1 MIPCTRRKTSDWL
14 TYWCYTS
21 GAGTTAAG
29 EPYRSNDPE
38 LLNSV
43 HASTASGFVQGHHTY
58 VQPLSSLKRNSYDA
72 EGVRSAVLSRREQRS

>member
-43 HASTASGFVQGHHTY
+43 YASTASGFVQGYHTY
-58 VQPLSSLKRNSYDA
+58 VQPLSSLERKTYYA
-72 EGVRSAVLSRREQRS
+72 EGVPAAALLRRDQRS